1 MSFLSGA
8 NSATGRDEFV
18 RALEGAAPGFPESP
32 LSHKNTRPVLVEPP
46 EDKEEPVVHVPKP
59 PDSEPRVSYATAI
72 NGLGPRQ
79 VLLENTYKCHK
90 RTGTHYK
97 YTRFFL
103 RPRPGLPDDLLIS
116 PRFVRHIWTVNSG
129 KPCPVWI
136 AHERHQPFSVSTFS
150 VHALDL
156 EVRFCTKFYSRYPEN
171 RAVVSCPMKLA

>member
-1 MSFLSGA
+1 PRMSFLSGA
-8 NSATGRDEFV
+8 NSAAGRDEFV

-32 LSHKNTRPVLVEPP
+32 LSYKHPKRVPVEPP
-46 EDKEEPVVHVPKP
+46 KDKEEPVVPKP
-59 PDSEPRVSYATAI
+59 RVSEPRVSYPTAI

-79 VLLENTYKCHK
+79 VLLENTFKCHK
-90 RTGTHYK
+90 RTGTHYQ

-116 PRFVRHIWTVNSG
+116 PRFVRRIWTVNSG
-129 KPCPVWI
+129 KPRPVWI

-156 EVRFCTKFYSRYPEN
+156 EVRFCKKFYSHYPGN
-171 RAVVSCPMKLA
+171 RAIVSYSMELA